1 MSRRRVVVTGIGV
14 ISPLSISVAGFW
26 ESLIS
31 GRSGVRPYVPSWRSL
46 SPVSVAAPAL
56 FSGDIDEFGVT
67 DSVQRKSIKKG
78 LKLMSREI
86 QMAVAAS
93 SHALSNA
100 EIFVGQLSPD
110 RVGISFGS
118 DYILTTIEDV
128 ASAICACSSFA
139 KTMSGGS
146 WGQFDFR
153 RWGKEG
159 LSKMQPLWQLKYL
172 PNMPASHIAIL
183 NNFHGP
189 SNSITLRDASVGA
202 VVGESVSIIASG
214 RTDVMIAGATGG
226 WLHPCKMISALRNEE
241 ISDSACCPFDL
252 NRNGTVLGDGAA
264 AIVLEE
270 REHAKKRGVK
280 IWCEVIAGSCK
291 LRRDRMNT
299 DFRREVVRTVILD
312 VLRYGALRSD
322 ELTDKKN
329 IENNANNINTNNN
342 DANNCSLNNSNVN
355 GSGVNNGD
363 TGNNVL
369 NDTKVGDCGVC
380 DGDSNGGVGK
390 IDVLNGGG
398 IALERIGHINAYGLG
413 GRVVDRAEALA
424 INDVFGLR
432 REPIPVVAA
441 KGFWGNAGAGAG
453 MFELIA
459 SIMSLKM
466 QRFFPSINYSVPDP
480 ECPIIIAD
488 PDKHST
494 GDSFIKIAI
503 NPQGHASAL
512 LVKSDS

>member
-14 ISPLSISVAGFW
+14 ISPLSISVDGFW

-31 GRSGVRPYVPSWRSL
+31 GRSGVRPYVPFGRAL
-46 SPVSVAAPAL
+46 LPVSVAAPAL
-56 FSGDIDEFGVT
+56 FRGDIDEFGIS
-67 DSVQRKSIKKG
+67 DSAQRRSIKKG

-93 SHALSNA
+93 SHALSHA
-100 EIFVGQLSPD
+100 EIFVGQLSPE

-118 DYILTTIEDV
+118 DYILTTVEDV
-128 ASAICACSSFA
+128 IDAVRVCSLPSDSV
-139 KTMSGGS
+139 SGNS
-146 WGQFDFR
+146 CGQFDFR

-189 SNSITLRDASVGA
+189 SNSITLREASVGA

-214 RTDVMIAGATGG
+214 RTDVMLAGTTGG

-241 ISDSACCPFDL
+241 ISDSMCCPFDL

-270 REHAKKRGVK
+270 REHARKRGAK

-291 LRRDRMNT
+291 IRRDRNNT
-299 DFRREVVRTVILD
+299 DYRREVVRTVILD
-312 VLRYGALRSD
+312 VLRYGLLRSD
-322 ELTDKKN
+322 EFADKKN
-329 IENNANNINTNNN
+329 IENNTNGESNCCPQKTN
-342 DANNCSLNNSNVN
+342 DNVA
-355 GSGVNNGD
+355 S
-363 TGNNVL
+363 
-369 NDTKVGDCGVC
+369 K
-380 DGDSNGGVGK
+380 
-390 IDVLNGGG
+390 GG
-398 IALERIGHINAYGLG
+398 IELERIGHINAHGLG
-413 GRVVDRAEALA
+413 GRVADKAEAMA

-432 REPIPVVAA
+432 NEPIPVVAA

-466 QRFFPSINYSVPDP
+466 QKFFPSINYSVPDAD
-480 ECPIIIAD
+480 CPITIAD
-488 PDKHST
+488 PNKHAT

-503 NPQGHASAL
+503 NPQGHASAI